1 MALLTRGELRKLI
14 EAHERPC
21 VSLYIPT
28 ERAGRRTRE
37 NPIRF
42 KNVVNAARDALEQ
55 SGLRTAEVE
64 DLLAPA
70 RELIQDS
77 DFWRHQA
84 DGLAAFAGPGRF
96 FSYRLPL
103 HVEELSVVGEHF
115 HIKPL
120 LPFFSRDGR
129 FYVLALSQ
137 NAVRVLEGT
146 HWSVRH
152 LDVRG
157 MPRDLAEALRF
168 DVQERHL
175 QFHTGTGAVRAG
187 GTHAAVFHGQ
197 GVGTDD
203 DKVRIREYFRQ
214 IDAALHDI
222 LREEKAPL
230 VLAGAESLLPIY
242 RRANSYPH
250 LVDEGIKGN
259 PDRLSEQKLHDKAWP
274 IVEPIFM
281 AAQQEA
287 AELVEQAMGTER
299 ASSDLEEVVQAAHHG
314 RIHTLFV
321 PLGIHCWGSYDEAS
335 DEVLVH
341 EEGEVGDE
349 DLFDQAAALAMLHGG
364 TVYAVEPDGMPG
376 EAAKVAALFR
386 Y

>member
-1 MALLTRGELRKLI
+1 MTGTAICGRIRVEVSAGPTPGGSTAAGARFLTSWREVNAAMALLTRGELRKLI

-214 IDAALHDI
+214 IDARARRRGKPAADVPKGEQLPPSGGRRHQGKP
-222 LREEKAPL
+222 RP
-230 VLAGAESLLPIY
+230 AE
-242 RRANSYPH
+242 RA
-250 LVDEGIKGN
+250 
-259 PDRLSEQKLHDKAWP
+259 
-274 IVEPIFM
+274 
-281 AAQQEA
+281 EA
-287 AELVEQAMGTER
+287 AR
-299 ASSDLEEVVQAAHHG
+299 
-314 RIHTLFV
+314 
-321 PLGIHCWGSYDEAS
+321 
-335 DEVLVH
+335 
-341 EEGEVGDE
+341 
-349 DLFDQAAALAMLHGG
+349 
-364 TVYAVEPDGMPG
+364 
-376 EAAKVAALFR
+376 
-386 Y
+386 